1 MRLMEA
7 LVNLQPPT
15 DDVKVFTGVGKLGT
29 AFEALRLE
37 QSSRR
42 YSMHQC
48 QMYRGDSQS
57 ELLAEFSLASKK
69 GAKIS
74 ENMHNIPLLFA
85 PFAMI

>member
-1 MRLMEA
+1 
-7 LVNLQPPT
+7 
-15 DDVKVFTGVGKLGT
+15 
-29 AFEALRLE
+29 
-37 QSSRR
+37 
-42 YSMHQC
+42 MHQC